1 MDCCIEC
8 SAKSRLNLRQVFYV
22 TQRTVTFPVAPLF
35 DRRSQSLTPRYVR
48 ILRRVFRLFD
58 RDQDG
63 LWSAQEMNGFQRT
76 VYMTE
81 LTSQEIQTVQSVLLE
96 ADPASVRQDGVT
108 EEGFVQ
114 LMRLFLQKDRPES
127 NWVMLR
133 QLRYDDDLLWEVQP
147 QKLRVAQSGGH
158 PEWSEAATSFLLRVG
173 VLALS
178 EK

>member
-8 SAKSRLNLRQVFYV
+8 SAKSRLNLRQVFYI

-81 LTSQEIQTVQSVLLE
+81 LTSQEIQTVLSVLRE
-96 ADPASVRQDGVT
+96 ADPRTVRQDCVT
-108 EEGFVQ
+108 EEGFLR
-114 LMRLFLQKDRPES
+114 LMQLFLQKDRPES

-133 QLRYDDDLLWEVQP
+133 QLHYDDDLLWEVQP
-147 QKLRVAQSGGH
+147 QKLRVAQSGGC
-158 PEWSEAATSFLLRVG
+158 PEWSESVTSFLFRVG
-173 VLALS
+173 FVVVS